1 LVVYDKVTQRKSA
14 VVTQLEFGQGQ
25 PTSGSEVVVAGVE
38 TLAPALGGG
47 CEVYTGSFNAKGERH
62 GDGGVCVY
70 ADGSSY
76 QGAWRSGQRNGK
88 GVFEDA
94 VTKER
99 YDGKWVGGFRCGRGL
114 CTYPAGHRY
123 EGQWAK
129 GLREGSG
136 TFFKADGECY
146 SGEWAGGRRHGHGV
160 RTDARGR
167 VVKGSWKL
175 GELIDTEDEDATV
188 PIEADAAAPGPRK
201 VEASRTAPKQRWGA
215 SSSET
220 NAANSEDENGLGPE
234 DNDGADTVASLVSL
248 EAASLATGTSHE
260 FNAETSFLG

>member
-1 LVVYDKVTQRKSA
+1 
-14 VVTQLEFGQGQ
+14 
-25 PTSGSEVVVAGVE
+25 
-38 TLAPALGGG
+38 
-47 CEVYTGSFNAKGERH
+47 
-62 GDGGVCVY
+62 
-70 ADGSSY
+70 
-76 QGAWRSGQRNGK
+76 
-88 GVFEDA
+88 VFEDA

-248 EAASLATGTSHE
+248 EGASLATGTSHE